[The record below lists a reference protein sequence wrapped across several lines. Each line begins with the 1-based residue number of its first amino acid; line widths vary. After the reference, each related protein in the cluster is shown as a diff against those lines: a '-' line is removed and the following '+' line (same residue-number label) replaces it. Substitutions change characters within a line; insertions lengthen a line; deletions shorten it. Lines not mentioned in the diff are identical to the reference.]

1 MTTDTTFS
9 SPAPQPFPAP
19 PVPARPKR
27 GTAAIVVG
35 AVLVGSGFL
44 TAASGGA
51 LLAVFGGGQAV
62 SSGEHAISTS
72 TSAVV
77 ADLGHID
84 DIHGFEFLT
93 GSPTLHISAENVTE
107 KGVFVGVGPTAEVNR
122 YLDGVAI
129 EEVRDLDLSPFH
141 LDTIRDEG
149 SVVAQA
155 PGEQDFWAAAAES
168 SNTADLNWQIE
179 EGDYEIVV
187 MNADGSAGVLTSA
200 SIGASLPTSTG
211 LWILV
216 LTIGVLIMAGGG
228 ALIYAGVRQGRPQ
241 RPTVEN

>member
-1 MTTDTTFS
+1 MTTDTSFS

-19 PVPARPKR
+19 PAPIRPKR
-27 GTAAIVVG
+27 GTAAIIVG
-35 AVLVGSGFL
+35 SVLAVSGFL

-51 LLAVFGGGQAV
+51 MLGIFGGGEAV
-62 SSGEHAISTS
+62 DSGQHAISTS
-72 TSAVV
+72 TSAFV

-84 DIHGFEFLT
+84 DIKGLEFLT
-93 GSPTLHISAENVTE
+93 GSPTLHITAENVSE
-107 KGVFVGVGPTAEVNR
+107 QAVFVGVGPKAQVDK

-129 EEVRDLDLSPFH
+129 EEVRDLDLAPFRF
-141 LDTIRDEG
+141 DTIRNGG
-149 SVVAQA
+149 STVAPA

-168 SNTADLNWQIE
+168 SNTAELAWPIQ
-179 EGDYEIVV
+179 EGDFEIVV

-211 LWILV
+211 LWVLV

-228 ALIYAGVRQGRPQ
+228 AVIYAGVRQGQ
-241 RPTVEN
+241 VKN

>member
-19 PVPARPKR
+19 PAPAQPKR
-27 GTAAIVVG
+27 GTAAIIVG
-35 AVLVGSGFL
+35 SVLVVSGFL

-51 LLAVFGGGQAV
+51 MLTIFGGGEAIT
-62 SSGEHAISTS
+62 SGEHVLTTS
-72 TSAVV
+72 TSALVS
-77 ADLGHID
+77 DLGHID
-84 DIHGFEFLT
+84 NMQGFEFLT
-93 GSPTLHISAENVTE
+93 GSPTLHITAENVSE
-107 KGVFVGVGPTAEVNR
+107 DGVFVGVGPKADVDN

-129 EEVRDLDLSPFH
+129 DEVRDLDLAPFH
-141 LDTIRDEG
+141 LETIRHDG
-149 SVVAQA
+149 SAVAQA

-168 SNTADLNWQIE
+168 SNTAELAWEIE
-179 EGDYEIVV
+179 EGNYEIVV

-216 LTIGVLIMAGGG
+216 LSIGALIMAGGG
-228 ALIYAGVRQGRPQ
+228 ALIYAGVRQGKIKI
-241 RPTVEN
+241 

>member
-1 MTTDTTFS
+1 ML
-9 SPAPQPFPAP
+9 
-19 PVPARPKR
+19 
-27 GTAAIVVG
+27 G
-35 AVLVGSGFL
+35 
-44 TAASGGA
+44 
-51 LLAVFGGGQAV
+51 VFGGGDAV
-62 SSGEHAISTS
+62 SSGEHVISTS

-84 DIHGFEFLT
+84 DIQGFEVLT
-93 GSPTLHISAENVTE
+93 GSPTLHITADNVSE
-107 KGVFVGVGPTAEVNR
+107 EGVFVGVGPKAEVDR

-129 EEVRDLDLSPFH
+129 EEVRDLDLSPFY
-141 LDTIRDEG
+141 LDTIRGEG
-149 SVVAQA
+149 SAIAQA

-168 SNTADLNWQIE
+168 SNTAELAWQIE

-200 SIGASLPTSTG
+200 SVGASLPTSTG

-228 ALIYAGVRQGRPQ
+228 ALIYAGVRQGK
-241 RPTVEN
+241 VKV